1 MVLISGRITYGE
13 HLSSIIEYFEDNSYD
28 ILVTSETGKQ
38 NERPHI
44 HFLCQFD
51 KTLST
56 FRQRL
61 VKRFEFLKGNAEY
74 SLKEI
79 PSQEKDSAVRY
90 LCKGTRTEP
99 PNILINQLDIDTED
113 AHKRYWEVN
122 EKVKTTKGKTVIEF
136 VTSESLGVFK
146 PKSKPVPWMVKVKD
160 ELLQDAEFEKLT
172 SVKEVVVYVY
182 DHVLKRLGDDVK
194 QADGS
199 IARKNTIGLVNS
211 LRPLLLR
218 EYIWEESGFGKLFG
232 SI

>member
-1 MVLISGRITYGE
+1 MVLISGRITYGD

-44 HFLCQFD
+44 HFLCQFE

-61 VKRFEFLKGNAEY
+61 LKRFEFLKGNAEY

-79 PSQEKDSAVRY
+79 SSQEMDSAVRY
-90 LCKGTRTEP
+90 LCKGTKIEP
-99 PNILINQLDIDTED
+99 PNIIMNSLDVDTED

-122 EKVKTTKGKTVIEF
+122 EKVKTQKGKTTIEF

-146 PKSKPVPWMVKVKD
+146 PKPKPVPWLTKIVD
-160 ELLQDAEFEKLT
+160 ELRQDEEFEKLHT
-172 SVKEVVVYVY
+172 VKDVLVYVY
-182 DHVLKRLGDDVK
+182 DYMLKRLGEDIK

-199 IARKNTIGLVNS
+199 IIRKLVFGAVNT

-218 EYIWEESGFGKLFG
+218 DYLWEESGFGKLFG